1 MSRPSLCRTTGRE
14 HGCRTGCGSLRWMV
28 DANPLFVLVHSPLLG
43 PSAWAWVARE
53 LEQRGRSALVPS
65 LLGVAD
71 ESYRPWREV
80 SEAVDAASTQP
91 AETVVLVA
99 HSGAGA
105 LLPAIAGSFSEDVAA
120 LVFVDAFLPP
130 ATGTARLIPAEFVDQ
145 LRELATDALLP
156 PWSSWFGE
164 EVMRD
169 LVPDGAR
176 RARVEHDMP
185 ACPSRF
191 SRARCPYPTG
201 GSDAP
206 ARICSSPLS
215 STRQAPPTRWHA
227 AGRWP
232 KSRAA
237 STLTSSAGRPPLPPR
252 CSTLNARCWPAR
264 SHRPQPDDVR
274 IAPP

>member
-14 HGCRTGCGSLRWMV
+14 HGCRTGSGSLRWMV

-176 RARVEHDMP
+176 RARLEHDMP
-185 ACPSRF
+185 RVPLSVLQSEVPVPDGWERRPCAYLLLSAQPYAPGAADARARGWPVAEIEGGKHLDLVRRPATVAAALLDLERAMLACP
-191 SRARCPYPTG
+191 
-201 GSDAP
+201 
-206 ARICSSPLS
+206 
-215 STRQAPPTRWHA
+215 
-227 AGRWP
+227 
-232 KSRAA
+232 
-237 STLTSSAGRPPLPPR
+237 
-252 CSTLNARCWPAR
+252 
-264 SHRPQPDDVR
+264 
-274 IAPP
+274 